1 MKYIIF
7 TFVTVISFVLSLAA
21 MEEKVT
27 ELEEHIAYLER
38 QQEQIFAILQS
49 LKNHNEKQSY
59 TDLLP
64 FPQELD
70 DFEAYV
76 TQSDTP

>member
-64 FPQELD
+64 FTQELD